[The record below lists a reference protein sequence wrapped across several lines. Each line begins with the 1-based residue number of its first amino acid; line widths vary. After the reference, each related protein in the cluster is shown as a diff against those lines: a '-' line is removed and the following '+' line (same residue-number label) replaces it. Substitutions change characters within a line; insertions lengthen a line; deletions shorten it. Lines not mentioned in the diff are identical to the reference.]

1 MDGEIVGI
9 SKNARYLFG
18 NQLMGILEMPTNFT
32 KSTHLIH
39 YRFMIDGVRIMISDF
54 PKKKGPS
61 QITLQRALLILSRLG
76 ADSNRRTR
84 FCRPLPNR
92 SATQPY

>member
-9 SKNARYLFG
+9 SKNARYLFD
-18 NQLMGILEMPTNFT
+18 NQLTGILEMPTNFT

-54 PKKKGPS
+54 PKKKRPFANNIAKGFTNFIEVGSGFEPPYEV
-61 QITLQRALLILSRLG
+61 LQ
-76 ADSNRRTR
+76 T
-84 FCRPLPNR
+84 
-92 SATQPY
+92 SA